1 MAINSTNSNS
11 TGGKSLTY
19 SQILSIFPSNMNGAI
34 SSYVRTKILAGVSP
48 NNLFNQS
55 EYLSY
60 VESLGFTLELY
71 NNNYYAKKVFT
82 STQSW
87 TVPSEFR
94 GLSANVTVVAGG
106 GGGGTNVGG
115 GGGAGGVINNGSF
128 VTSEVSYTATVGAG
142 GVTRV
147 GPTSPG
153 GTEPNGSNSIFG
165 SLTAVGGGGAGSYNT
180 GAGNNGG
187 SGGGGS
193 GWTGSYTGGTGISGQ
208 GFSGGNGGGS
218 SSGTGG
224 GGGGASGAGSNG
236 VSSTTTNVSGG
247 PGISIF
253 GVTYSAGGLGAGDN
267 VNNVS
272 HAAANSGNG
281 GDGNGAYDSGYGRNG
296 GSGIIILRYQIT

>member
-1 MAINSTNSNS
+1 MAISSSRSNS

-94 GLSANVTVVAGG
+94 GLSANVIIVAGG
-106 GGGGTNVGG
+106 GAGGSNVGG
-115 GGGAGGVINNGSF
+115 GGGAGGVINNASF

-142 GVTRV
+142 ASTRR
-147 GPTSPG
+147 GDPSPG
-153 GTEPNGSNSIFG
+153 GSEPNGASSIFG
-165 SLTAVGGGGAGSYNT
+165 SLTAVGGGGAGSYN
-180 GAGNNGG
+180 AGIGSNGG

-193 GWTGSYTGGTGISGQ
+193 GWTGSYTGGTGTAGQ
-208 GFSGGNGGGS
+208 GYSGGNGGGS
-218 SSGTGG
+218 NSGTGG
-224 GGGGASGAGSNG
+224 GGGGAGGAGNNG
-236 VSSTTTNVSGG
+236 GSSTTVNVNGG
-247 PGISIF
+247 SGISIF
-253 GVTYSAGGLGAGDN
+253 GVTYARGGIGSANDA
-267 VNNVS
+267 NNVS
-272 HAAANSGNG
+272 HATENTGNG
-281 GDGNGAYDSGYGRNG
+281 GDGNGQTDSGFGRNG